1 MDFITA
7 YAIYATGAI
16 LLVGAFAARIPHEDV
31 AVVFLLAMFWPVSVL
46 AILFMLVVTATGWDF
61 DVDTNA
67 GKMFN
72 FRKPTN
78 PKAKGFALC
87 LLGIEFQ
94 LYKLVDKT

>member
-1 MDFITA
+1 MEFITA
-7 YAIYATGAI
+7 Y
-16 LLVGAFAARIPHEDV
+16 LVGMVVVNGAFAVRIPREDCRI
-31 AVVFLLAMFWPVSVL
+31 VFILALAWPLSIL
-46 AILFMLVVTATGWDF
+46 AILFMLIVTVTGWDF
-61 DVDTNA
+61 DIDTSA

-94 LYKLVDKT
+94 LYKLVDKA